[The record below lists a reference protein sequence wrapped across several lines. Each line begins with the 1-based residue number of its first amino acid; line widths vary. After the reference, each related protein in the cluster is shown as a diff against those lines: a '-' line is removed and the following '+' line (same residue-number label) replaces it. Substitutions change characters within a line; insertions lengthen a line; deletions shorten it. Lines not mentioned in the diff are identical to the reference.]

1 MTDTG
6 ATVSGQLEQARD
18 QLTEAEHILT
28 DRPPEL
34 AALHAA
40 VDGAMQVTTALAD
53 LVATVMRQAPAALHS
68 THSAPAPAP

>member
-1 MTDTG
+1 VTDTG

-40 VDGAMQVTTALAD
+40 VA
-53 LVATVMRQAPAALHS
+53 APCRS
-68 THSAPAPAP
+68 PPRWPTWSPP